1 MIVSLEN
8 ITKKFNEIP
17 VVSQLNMSLQPGQ
30 IIGLLGPNG
39 AGKTTTLRMILDI
52 IQPDEGEIKFDEEKI
67 KRDVRN
73 RIGYLPEERGIYQ
86 RYKVSDILIY
96 FGRLKNLSKSMSH
109 VEAIRLLD
117 RFNMIDYVHKR
128 VDELSKGMLQ
138 ILQFIV
144 SIIHNPDVLIFDEP
158 FWGLDPFNQQ
168 MVRDY
173 LFLLKDEG
181 KTILLSTHQLEEA
194 ENLCDKFVL
203 IDHGKVLSEGTL
215 EALRKDMHDKVL
227 IIEAEKEL
235 NLLRNIHNI
244 DRITIKN
251 SKAFLEI
258 NEKADVNKILAEII
272 QTIEVTRIKVNRPS
286 LRDIF
291 LKTIQDK

>member
-8 ITKKFNEIP
+8 ITKKFNDIP
-17 VVSQLNMSLQPGQ
+17 VVNKLSMSLQPGQ

-67 KRDVRN
+67 KRDIRN
-73 RIGYLPEERGIYQ
+73 RIGYLPEERGVYQ
-86 RYKVSDILIY
+86 RYKVSDMLIY
-96 FGRLKNLSKSMSH
+96 FGRLKNMSKSTSH
-109 VEAIRLLD
+109 VETIRLLD
-117 RFNMIDYVHKR
+117 RFNMINYVHKR

-138 ILQFIV
+138 VLQFIV

-168 MVRDY
+168 MIREY
-173 LFLLKDEG
+173 LFSLKEEG

-203 IDHGKVLSEGTL
+203 IDHGKVVLEGTL
-215 EALRKDMHDKVL
+215 EAIRKDIYDKVL
-227 IIEAEKEL
+227 VIEAEKGL
-235 NLLRNIHNI
+235 KSLQNIHNI

-258 NEKADVNKILAEII
+258 NKKADVNKILVEII
-272 QTIEVTRIKVNRPS
+272 KTVEVVRIKVNKPS

-291 LKTIQDK
+291 LKTIRDK